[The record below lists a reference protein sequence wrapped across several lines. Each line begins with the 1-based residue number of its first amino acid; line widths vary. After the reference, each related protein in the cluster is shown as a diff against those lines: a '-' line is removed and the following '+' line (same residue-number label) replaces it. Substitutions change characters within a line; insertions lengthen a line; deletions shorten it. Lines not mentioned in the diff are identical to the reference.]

1 MLTASA
7 VYDDICQYSQGSKH
21 LSQQS
26 FPCHST
32 PNVFVALKNNSI
44 LKRHKT
50 KRQKPK
56 NKTKT
61 KTQRA
66 NKHTGE
72 NEEPCGQDAEV
83 TSQQRKMKAVRH
95 HRYQTSNQLEQ
106 RVCSGSIL
114 IHSQQLTPYWHNIQN
129 AVNIQTQVS
138 HFRMCS

>member
-7 VYDDICQYSQGSKH
+7 VYGDVCKYSQGSKH

-32 PNVFVALKNNSI
+32 PNVFIALKNNSLI
-44 LKRHKT
+44 KRHQT
-50 KRQKPK
+50 KRQKQK

-83 TSQQRKMKAVRH
+83 TSQQRKM
-95 HRYQTSNQLEQ
+95 TSNQLEQ

-114 IHSQQLTPYWHNIQN
+114 IQSQQLTPYWHNIQN

-138 HFRMCS
+138 HCRMCYGEQ